1 MDTDI
6 DARPATQQT
15 TQPLRAVDLR
25 RGRAPDVEVL
35 ACATYDFLLSMHVAL
50 ASPDYDYADFAIGR
64 EWIESARARC
74 NAHAPGTLDV
84 LGRYLGNGRPGSL
97 HGTLISLVAQCPEPR
112 DTQHFLQWIEAL
124 PVEQI
129 AEVLL
134 DQKGLGDN
142 WRDLLLAALAEH
154 QHPADEAASHSLTSP
169 TVQLLDRY
177 PEDLRPTVATVLRQ
191 PEQARAELLAALRA
205 WDEAVF
211 AQEAPRITPLL
222 RREAAVL
229 ERQRAEMPIDRF
241 VKMCMHGVEWQRP
254 ATLRRIIFAPSYFCR
269 PAVYYH
275 FWHDT
280 LTFCT
285 PVEAGVLAPDAQ
297 RTDPRAPGEEIL
309 DFFEALGDKTR
320 LRILRLLSE
329 REMYLT
335 ELAEQLGLTKATTK
349 HHMVCL
355 RAAGLVTL
363 YDRDRMTFYALR
375 PDITRRSTQLLDG
388 YLFRPVEA

>member
-1 MDTDI
+1 MDTGI
-6 DARPATQQT
+6 DARPT
-15 TQPLRAVDLR
+15 TQHVTQPPRAVDLR
-25 RGRAPDVEVL
+25 RARAPEVEIL
-35 ACATYDFLLSMHVAL
+35 ACITYDFLLSMHVAL
-50 ASPDYDYADFAIGR
+50 ASPDYDYADYAVGR

-74 NAHAPGTLDV
+74 NALAPNALDV

-97 HGTLISLVAQCPEPR
+97 HATLISLVAQCPEPR
-112 DTQHFLQWIEAL
+112 DTQHFLQWLEAL
-124 PVEQI
+124 PVEQLSE
-129 AEVLL
+129 ALL
-134 DQKGLGDN
+134 DQQGLGDD
-142 WRDLLLAALAEH
+142 WRSLLLAALAEP
-154 QHPADEAASHSLTSP
+154 QHPTDEAPTSSQP
-169 TVQLLDRY
+169 TATAQLLNRY
-177 PEDLRPTVATVLRQ
+177 PEDIRPTVATVLRQ
-191 PEQARAELLAALRA
+191 PEETRAEFLAALRV

-211 AQEAPRITPLL
+211 AQEAARIMPLL
-222 RREAAVL
+222 QREVAVL

-241 VKMCMHGVEWQRP
+241 MKMGMRGVEWQRP
-254 ATLRRIIFAPSYFCR
+254 ATLRRVIFAPSYFCR
-269 PAVYYH
+269 PAVFYH
-275 FWHDT
+275 FWRDT

-285 PVEAGVLAPDAQ
+285 PVEAVVLAPDAQ
-297 RTDPRAPGEEIL
+297 RADPRAPSEEIL

-375 PDITRRSTQLLDG
+375 PDIARRSTHLLDE
-388 YLFRPVEA
+388 YLCRPPTM

>member
-1 MDTDI
+1 MDTGT
-6 DARPATQQT
+6 DARPAAPHT
-15 TQPLRAVDLR
+15 TQPPRAVDLR
-25 RGRAPDVEVL
+25 RARAPEVEIV
-35 ACATYDFLLSMHVAL
+35 ACATYDFLLSIHVAL
-50 ASPDYDYADFAIGR
+50 ASPDYDYADYAVGR
-64 EWIESARARC
+64 EWIEAARARC
-74 NAHAPGTLDV
+74 NALAPDALDV

-112 DTQHFLQWIEAL
+112 DTQHFLQWLETL

-134 DQKGLGDN
+134 DQQGLGDD
-142 WRDLLLAALAEH
+142 WHGLLLAALAEH
-154 QHPADEAASHSLTSP
+154 EHPADEAAINSQQSP
-169 TVQLLDRY
+169 TRQLLDRY
-177 PEDLRPTVATVLRQ
+177 PDDIRPTVAMVLRQ
-191 PEQARAELLAALRA
+191 PEEARAAFLSALRA

-211 AQEAPRITPLL
+211 AQESSHIMPLL
-222 RREAAVL
+222 RREAAML
-229 ERQRAEMPIDRF
+229 ERQRNEMPIDRF
-241 VKMCMHGVEWQRP
+241 VKLAMRGVEWQRP
-254 ATLRRIIFAPSYFCR
+254 ATFRRIIFAPSYFCR

-275 FWHDT
+275 FWRDT

-285 PVEAGVLAPDAQ
+285 PVEAVVLEPEAQ
-297 RTDPRAPGEEIL
+297 RTDPRSPSEEIL

-355 RAAGLVTL
+355 RASGLVTL
-363 YDRDRMTFYALR
+363 YDRDRMTYYALR
-375 PDITRRSTQLLDG
+375 PDIARRSVRLIEE
-388 YLFRPVEA
+388 YLGHPSQM